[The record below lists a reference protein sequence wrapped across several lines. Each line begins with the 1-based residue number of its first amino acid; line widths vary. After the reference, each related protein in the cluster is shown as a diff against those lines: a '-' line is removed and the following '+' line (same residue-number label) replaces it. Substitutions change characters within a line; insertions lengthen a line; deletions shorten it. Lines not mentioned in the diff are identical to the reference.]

1 MIHFFKKHRR
11 MLCLCLFLVCS
22 VFIVNTKVVHAD
34 EIIYQPNELHQKGI
48 WISNL
53 NGHNT
58 RLLFNPPIVAK
69 QIAIQ
74 DGDRY
79 ILCVGIGIGIEDGT
93 DVYLFDTKNVDRG
106 RKDLTYGQFSTVRDA
121 AISVNGDVVFS
132 NVINNEFPD
141 GIYLIPNEEIH
152 ETFPKAEKLFDGAA
166 NYVDWAPNG
175 QEIVFSNNNGIF
187 LLNVD
192 TKKVSQILDY
202 GYRPVFSPDGSKLAF
217 VVPGPLQNKG
227 KRTRKI
233 GMISLNDPKDEKVF
247 ETTKTDLY
255 CNYLTW
261 TPDGKSISYVLA
273 EVKGIL
279 LWALLLDYTNFVVS
293 ITEGRPGRPKQI
305 LQHIEGGVRALE
317 WTQKA
322 YSVEPESKLTT
333 TWGQLKRDTKNGGNH
348 E

>member
-1 MIHFFKKHRR
+1 M
-11 MLCLCLFLVCS
+11 
-22 VFIVNTKVVHAD
+22 VHAD
-34 EIIYQPNELHQKGI
+34 EIIYQPNERHQKGI

-53 NGHNT
+53 NGRNT

-69 QIAIQ
+69 RISIQ

-273 EVKGIL
+273 EVKGL
-279 LWALLLDYTNFVVS
+279 LIWALLLDYTNFVVS
-293 ITEGRPGRPKQI
+293 ITDGRPGRPKQI
-305 LQHIEGGVRALE
+305 LQHIEGGARALE